1 MTTHKQSLKKRAR
14 QIFQTRQASRRLTF
28 FLAILCGIAPGGI
41 ACFGETL
48 EEAWEI
54 AIRENNQLKARQ
66 ATVAAASAGTEA
78 AQAARM
84 PRITNATAYTVLSE
98 TPKYEID
105 LSGLKS
111 SLGGLA
117 QADPALGGALL
128 GAIPSSFSTP
138 LMNDNFAMSTT
149 QAILP
154 IFTGGKITSLIDQAN
169 ARSEAAR
176 QSMKID
182 LLDLKMGVAENY
194 LLVLRMNRI
203 VQILQATQHELE
215 VHVQNTEQ
223 MVQKGV
229 ITENIYLAAQVSKA
243 EIDQQ
248 ILQAQQGFDLAK
260 SAYNRFLARPLHAP
274 VSLEALSIPPLSGSI
289 ELQTQL
295 AFENRPELKAIAA
308 QAAESEAKSR
318 EYRSERLPNIAAA
331 GGYTYFENDNLSTN
345 DVASASVCMVWT
357 PIDGGVSRAKQKA
370 ANHQTTALN
379 RTRDEARSGIEL
391 QVRQAWLNEREA
403 RSRLEVARKSVE
415 QASRNLEI
423 VRSQFSEGVSPHTDY
438 LQAVSLKTQA
448 DVNFCNSLCDA
459 IIASFRLKRATG
471 MI

>member
-1 MTTHKQSLKKRAR
+1 MIYRKRNLKN
-14 QIFQTRQASRRLTF
+14 QIFQTSSKLF
-28 FLAILCGIAPGGI
+28 FPLIVFWMIGAGAVW
-41 ACFGETL
+41 CFAETL
-48 EEAWEI
+48 DEAWEI

-66 ATVAAASAGTEA
+66 AAAAAASAGMEA

-84 PRITNATAYTVLSE
+84 PRITNATAYTMLSE
-98 TPKYEID
+98 APRYEMD

-111 SLGGLA
+111 SLSGLA
-117 QADPALGGALL
+117 QADPALGGALM
-128 GAIPSSFSTP
+128 GAIPSSVSSP
-138 LMNDNFAMSTT
+138 LSNESFAVSTT

-154 IFTGGKITSLIDQAN
+154 IFTGGKITSLIEQAE
-169 ARSEAAR
+169 ARAEAAR
-176 QSMKID
+176 QNTKID
-182 LLDLKMGVAENY
+182 ILDLKMGVAENY

-203 VQILQATQHELE
+203 TQILKSTQEELRI
-215 VHVQNTEQ
+215 HVQNTEQ
-223 MVQKGV
+223 MVQKGI

-274 VSLEALSIPPLSGSI
+274 VALESLKIPPLSGPI
-289 ELQTQL
+289 EIQTQL
-295 AFENRPELKAIAA
+295 ALENRPELKALAA
-308 QAAESEAKSR
+308 QAAEACAKSR
-318 EYRSERLPNIAAA
+318 EYRSERLPNMAVA

-379 RTRDEARSGIEL
+379 RMRDEARSGIEL
-391 QVRQAWLNEREA
+391 QVRQTWLNEREA
-403 RSRLEVARKSVE
+403 RNRLEVARKSVE
-415 QASRNLEI
+415 QATRNLEI
-423 VRSQFSEGVSPHTDY
+423 VRNQFNEGVSPHTDY
-438 LQAVSLKTQA
+438 LQAVSLKTRA
-448 DVNFCNSLCDA
+448 DVNFCNALCDA

-471 MI
+471 TI